1 MANSQDDALL
11 SDIHNFLI
19 TQARSGDKMD
29 TETKLAKRF
38 QVSRYR
44 VRLVLDK
51 LSQMGVLSRAQKRG
65 MSLDKVSP
73 EKLADNFTTQLT
85 LADFDLREFLEARI
99 ALANEIAPLV
109 VMRATP
115 ACIGK
120 LDDLVSQMQGA
131 ADVKS
136 AVLTFHM
143 QFQEALFAASG
154 NRVLEVYAL
163 ALNRAWRGFID
174 DIGEPDARMI
184 ETLLDADREVLKSLR
199 IGDARRLAETI
210 SRALREEMLH
220 LIEH

>member
-1 MANSQDDALL
+1 
-11 SDIHNFLI
+11 
-19 TQARSGDKMD
+19 MD

-51 LSQMGVLSRAQKRG
+51 LSQMGVITRAQKRG
-65 MSLDKVSP
+65 MTLDKVST
-73 EKLADNFTTQLT
+73 EKLAENFTTQLT
-85 LADFDLREFLEARI
+85 LAEFDLREFLEARI

-115 ACIGK
+115 ACLGK
-120 LDDLVSQMQGA
+120 LSDLVSQMQGA

-154 NRVLEVYAL
+154 NRVLEVYSL
-163 ALNRAWRGFID
+163 ALNRTWRGFID
-174 DIGEPDARMI
+174 DVGDPDARMI
-184 ETLLDADREVLKSLR
+184 ETVLDADREALKSLR
-199 IGDARRLAETI
+199 IGDARRLAEVL

>member
-1 MANSQDDALL
+1 MANSQDDTLL

-19 TQARSGDKMD
+19 NQARSGDKMD

-51 LSQMGVLSRAQKRG
+51 LSQMGVITRAQKRG
-65 MSLDKVSP
+65 MTLDKVST
-73 EKLADNFTTQLT
+73 EKLAENFTTQLT
-85 LADFDLREFLEARI
+85 LAEFDLREFLEARI

-115 ACIGK
+115 ACLGK
-120 LDDLVSQMQGA
+120 LSDLVSQMQGA

-154 NRVLEVYAL
+154 NRVLEVYSL
-163 ALNRAWRGFID
+163 ALNRTWRGFID
-174 DIGEPDARMI
+174 DVGDPDARMI
-184 ETLLDADREVLKSLR
+184 ETVLDADREALKSLR
-199 IGDARRLAETI
+199 IGDARRLAEVL

>member
-19 TQARSGDKMD
+19 TQSRSGDKMD
-29 TETKLAKRF
+29 TETELARRF

-65 MSLDKVSP
+65 MTLDKVSP

-99 ALANEIAPLV
+99 ALANEMAPLLA
-109 VMRATP
+109 MRATP
-115 ACIGK
+115 ACLGT

-131 ADVKS
+131 IEVKT
-136 AVLTFHM
+136 AAFTFHT
-143 QFQEALFAASG
+143 QFEETLYAACG

-163 ALNRAWRGFID
+163 SLARVWKGFID
-174 DIGEPDARMI
+174 DAGDIDARLL
-184 ETLLDADREVLKSLR
+184 ETMVDADKEVLKSLR
-199 IGDARRLAETI
+199 IGDARRLAEVM